1 MGINIEPLKCTA
13 CGMCEVICGYHWDDA
28 FSMTSS
34 SIVTYR
40 MQEKR
45 NYFGLM
51 LKTEEDLILG
61 RPEGVVV
68 QRLGSSQQ
76 EQKVEEEDEGVVR
89 GPASKPILLRAACD
103 MCKDFEGPL
112 CVACCPTGCLSLE

>member
-1 MGINIEPLKCTA
+1 MGIQIEPIKCMG
-13 CGMCEVICGYHWDDA
+13 CGMCELVCGFHWDDA

-51 LKTEEDLILG
+51 LKTEEELILG
-61 RPEGVVV
+61 RPEGVEI
-68 QRLGSSQQ
+68 QRLGTTAEEEKLSPD
-76 EQKVEEEDEGVVR
+76 EEDEEVIR

-103 MCKDFEGPL
+103 MCKDYEGPL
-112 CVACCPTGCLSLE
+112 